1 MMNLFSFFR
10 NTLHKEK
17 PGKFADFLLNASD
30 DKKEKIFGEVAR
42 KANEEQR
49 ELFLRSNLK
58 TKPGC

>member
-1 MMNLFSFFR
+1 MKLFNLLK
-10 NTLHKEK
+10 NALHKEK
-17 PGKFADFLLNASD
+17 PGKFADFLLHASD

-49 ELFLRSNLK
+49 ELFMRSNLK

>member
-1 MMNLFSFFR
+1 MKLFNIFKKA
-10 NTLHKEK
+10 THKEK

-49 ELFLRSNLK
+49 ELFMRSNLK